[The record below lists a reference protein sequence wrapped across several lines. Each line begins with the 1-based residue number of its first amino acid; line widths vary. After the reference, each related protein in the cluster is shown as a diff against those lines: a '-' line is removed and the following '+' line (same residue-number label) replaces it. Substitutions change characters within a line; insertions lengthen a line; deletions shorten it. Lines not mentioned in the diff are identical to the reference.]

1 MGAEEKSI
9 RVYDTRKTF
18 FARIG
23 STVSKIFAPTKVG
36 FNNLVVNIKRNSM
49 MKNYK
54 NMINCK
60 EDKKEAAEKKFEDF
74 YTLYLESIDQLLV
87 ETIYKKVII
96 NTASDF
102 EKDAL
107 SKYYN
112 VIHLKEVD
120 EIEYKYK
127 KQQYLLSLDYNS
139 LRESN
144 KTKQLEEYTQ
154 VYLYEMEQL
163 YKGLLKH
170 YSIRLPEQK
179 LPADKENM
187 YNKIFDTL
195 EEYVTN
201 IIPLKDIK
209 DEELIKECSL
219 FETYEVGKLDQVD
232 VLDKRMILLGISRK
246 LFVHSLPLIVAER
259 CYVKLL
265 KDTRNLIVDTKVS
278 RKRENA
284 YQLLLRLIDQYN
296 QKLLSVKIYWNNN
309 EEKAEY
315 NKFANKCK
323 ELEKVREEKGLHEY
337 DIKKQILY
345 IREDMKILSKYND
358 KYYRIIK
365 FYKGRLVKLGDMKQI
380 STYRTENL
388 PVMSAEDNKNLSEI
402 IKESKKELINE
413 TAC

>member
-9 RVYDTRKTF
+9 KIYDTRKTF

-23 STVSKIFAPTKVG
+23 STFSKILTPTKVG
-36 FNNLVVNIKRNSM
+36 FNNLLVNIKRNSM
-49 MKNYK
+49 MKTYK
-54 NMINCK
+54 SMTNCK
-60 EDKKEAAEKKFEDF
+60 EDKKEALENKFED
-74 YTLYLESIDQLLV
+74 YYSLYLESIDQLLI
-87 ETIYKKVII
+87 ETIYKKVVME
-96 NTASDF
+96 TASDF

-112 VIHLKEVD
+112 VIHLKEND

-127 KQQYLLSLDYNS
+127 KQQYLLNLDYNS
-139 LRESN
+139 LKESN
-144 KTKQLEEYTQ
+144 KTKQLEEFTK
-154 VYLYEMEQL
+154 VYLFEMEQL

-170 YSIRLPEQK
+170 YSIILPEQK
-179 LPADKENM
+179 LPADKDSV

-201 IIPLKDIK
+201 ILPLKNVEDK
-209 DEELIKECSL
+209 ELIKDCSL

-246 LFVHSLPLIVAER
+246 IFVHSLPLIVAER

-265 KDTRNLIVDTKVS
+265 KDTRSLIVDTKIA

-296 QKLLSVKIYWNNN
+296 DKLLSVKIYWNNN
-309 EEKAEY
+309 EEKANY
-315 NKFANKCK
+315 NKFNIKRK
-323 ELEKVREEKGLHEY
+323 DLEKVKDEEGLHEY

-345 IREDMKILSKYND
+345 IREDLKYLNKHNENN

-365 FYKGRLVKLGDMKQI
+365 FYKGQLVKLGDMRQI
-380 STYRTENL
+380 KAYKTGDYKL
-388 PVMSAEDNKNLSEI
+388 VKGL
-402 IKESKKELINE
+402 KKEIINE

>member
-9 RVYDTRKTF
+9 KVYDANKTF

-23 STVSKIFAPTKVG
+23 STVSRILTPTKVG
-36 FNNLVVNIKRNSM
+36 FNNLLINIKRNSM

-54 NMINCK
+54 YMLACK
-60 EDKKEAAEKKFEDF
+60 EEKRELAEKKFED
-74 YTLYLESIDQLLV
+74 YYSLYLEAIDQLLV
-87 ETIYKKVII
+87 ETIYKKVILES
-96 NTASDF
+96 ASEY

-112 VIHLKEVD
+112 VIHLKETD

-127 KQQYLLSLDYNS
+127 KQQYLLNIDYNNIK
-139 LRESN
+139 EAN
-144 KTKQLEEYTQ
+144 KQKQLEEYTK

-170 YSIRLPEQK
+170 YCVILPEQK

-209 DEELIKECSL
+209 DDELIKECSL

-246 LFVHSLPLIVAER
+246 LFVHSLPLMVAER
-259 CYVKLL
+259 CYIKLL
-265 KDTRNLIVDTKVS
+265 KDTRSLIVDTKIA

-309 EEKAEY
+309 EDRAQY
-315 NKFANKCK
+315 NKFSIKCK
-323 ELEKVREEKGLHEY
+323 ELEKIKEEKGLHEY
-337 DIKKQILY
+337 EIRKQILY
-345 IREDMKILSKYND
+345 IREDMNILKKYND

-365 FYKGRLVKLGDMKQI
+365 FYKGRLVKLGDMRQI
-380 STYRTENL
+380 KAYKTGNYKL
-388 PVMSAEDNKNLSEI
+388 VKGL
-402 IKESKKELINE
+402 KELVNE

>member
-9 RVYDTRKTF
+9 KIYDTRKTF

-23 STVSKIFAPTKVG
+23 STFSKILTPTKVG
-36 FNNLVVNIKRNSM
+36 FNNLLVNIKRNSM
-49 MKNYK
+49 MKTYK
-54 NMINCK
+54 SMTNCK
-60 EDKKEAAEKKFEDF
+60 EDKKEALENKFED
-74 YTLYLESIDQLLV
+74 YYSLYLESIDQLLI
-87 ETIYKKVII
+87 ETIYKKVVME
-96 NTASDF
+96 TASDF

-112 VIHLKEVD
+112 VIHLKEND

-127 KQQYLLSLDYNS
+127 KQQYLLNLDYNS
-139 LRESN
+139 LKESN
-144 KTKQLEEYTQ
+144 KTKQLEEFTK
-154 VYLYEMEQL
+154 VYLFEMEQL

-170 YSIRLPEQK
+170 YSIILPEQK
-179 LPADKENM
+179 LPADKDNV

-201 IIPLKDIK
+201 ILPLKNVEDK
-209 DEELIKECSL
+209 ELIKDCSL

-246 LFVHSLPLIVAER
+246 IFVHSLPLIVAER

-265 KDTRNLIVDTKVS
+265 KDTRSLIVDTKIA

-296 QKLLSVKIYWNNN
+296 DKLLSVKIYWNNN
-309 EEKAEY
+309 EEKANY
-315 NKFANKCK
+315 NKFNIKRK
-323 ELEKVREEKGLHEY
+323 DLEKVKDEEGLHEY

-345 IREDMKILSKYND
+345 IREDLKCLNKHNENN

-365 FYKGRLVKLGDMKQI
+365 FYKGQLVKLGDMRQI
-380 STYRTENL
+380 KSFKTGNYKIVKGL
-388 PVMSAEDNKNLSEI
+388 
-402 IKESKKELINE
+402 KKELLNE